1 MLCLLVA
8 GYRWCPLEQSLHI
21 HMLQVS
27 QKPFHEECHHSYD
40 MHDSLSGFTFKVIW
54 RLFDCWRLCTKLATK
69 KLFLNWLT
77 SFPGMIVSAWHNGH
91 SSSGFPLDTMDT
103 VVQCFLLTQWTHSSV
118 PAVSSCP
125 SPTCANILFSLDPKA
140 LLANCMPFG
149 RHSSD
154 RFSKNHG
161 ASSCAAVTSQIDK
174 GALLPW
180 NGRPSSLCC
189 RRKSWPRIT
198 SAHSRER
205 EFYIFVFS
213 VFVSQLYAT
222 LSRILFC

>member
-1 MLCLLVA
+1 MRNVITAMTCMTLCLV
-8 GYRWCPLEQSLHI
+8 SL
-21 HMLQVS
+21 L
-27 QKPFHEECHHSYD
+27 K
-40 MHDSLSGFTFKVIW
+40 
-54 RLFDCWRLCTKLATK
+54 
-69 KLFLNWLT
+69 
-77 SFPGMIVSAWHNGH
+77 
-91 SSSGFPLDTMDT
+91 SSGVFLTAEDFAPSWPPRSCSWIGWHHFREWLFPLDTMDT
-103 VVQCFLLTQWTHSSV
+103 VVQCFLFTQWTYSSV